1 MRIALPALLVGTIIA
16 TSACAT
22 STTPTTPPSVNVTGK
37 WAGDWSFQNPSL
49 GAGTLSG
56 TFQQDGAKL
65 SGSFLTIGGGGAVRN
80 PAATIVGYVSGNQII
95 LSQPSSGTLTVN
107 GNEIT
112 GTVNGLDTARVT
124 LRKQP

>member
-1 MRIALPALLVGTIIA
+1 MRTALRALLVGTMIA

-22 STTPTTPPSVNVTGK
+22 TTTPTTPPSVNVTGK
-37 WAGDWSFQNPSL
+37 WAGDWAFQNSTL
-49 GAGTLSG
+49 GAGTLNG

-65 SGSFLTIGGGGAVRN
+65 SGNFVIVGGGGAVRS
-80 PAATIVGYVSGNQII
+80 PAATVVGFVSGNQII

-112 GTVNGLDTARVT
+112 GTVNGLDAARVT